1 LLNQLLRVDHALGRP
16 VSRFESLLI
25 KVFRT
30 PVASPSRLQQV
41 IFLASGKPLGYKL
54 LWHTQRASAEVT
66 QPSMNRTTP
75 TPTDVPA
82 APAWMSVAPVIF
94 VLLWSTGFIGSR
106 LTAPYAEPLS
116 FLAIRFAI
124 VAGILCVA
132 GFAMKASWPDRRMSV
147 HCMITGAL
155 MHGGYLG
162 FVFWSIWKGMP
173 AGVSALIVGLQPLV
187 TALLAGLF
195 LGERITPRHW
205 AGLFIGLVGIA
216 MVIWPKFTL
225 TDVGITPVTV
235 TANILAMLSI
245 TFGSLYQKRFM
256 ARVDLRTG
264 NAWQFVGA
272 TIVTGL
278 AALAIES
285 FDITWNGP
293 VIFGMTWLVLV
304 LSIGA
309 ISLLYLM
316 IRHGE
321 ISRVTT
327 LFYLVPGVTAL
338 IAWVMFGE
346 ALVPLQIAGMA
357 VCAGAVMLATR
368 RT

>member
-1 LLNQLLRVDHALGRP
+1 MK
-16 VSRFESLLI
+16 S
-25 KVFRT
+25 
-30 PVASPSRLQQV
+30 SP
-41 IFLASGKPLGYKL
+41 
-54 LWHTQRASAEVT
+54 
-66 QPSMNRTTP
+66 QPAP
-75 TPTDVPA
+75 
-82 APAWMSVAPVIF
+82 PAWLGLAPVIF
-94 VLLWSTGFIGSR
+94 VLLWSTGFIGAR
-106 LTAPYAEPLS
+106 LTGPYAEPLS
-116 FLAIRFAI
+116 FLTIRFAI
-124 VAGILCVA
+124 VAGLLAAA
-132 GFAMKASWPDRRMSV
+132 GLLMGARWPGRRLAL

-162 FVFWSIWKGMP
+162 FVFWSIWKGIP

-195 LGERITPRHW
+195 LGERISPRHW
-205 AGLFIGLVGIA
+205 LGLFIGLAGIA
-216 MVIWPKFTL
+216 MVVWPKFTW
-225 TDVGITPVTV
+225 TAAGITPITV
-235 TANILAMLSI
+235 GANILAMLSI
-245 TFGSLYQKRFM
+245 TIGSLYQKHFM
-256 ARVDLRTG
+256 SSVDLRTG
-264 NAWQFVGA
+264 NAWQFTGA

-278 AALAIES
+278 AALTTES

-293 VIFGMTWLVLV
+293 VIFGMTWLVFV

-327 LFYLVPGVTAL
+327 LFYLVPGVTAT
-338 IAWVMFGE
+338 IAWLMFGE

-368 RT
+368 RSR

>member
-1 LLNQLLRVDHALGRP
+1 M
-16 VSRFESLLI
+16 
-25 KVFRT
+25 T
-30 PVASPSRLQQV
+30 PPS
-41 IFLASGKPLGYKL
+41 
-54 LWHTQRASAEVT
+54 
-66 QPSMNRTTP
+66 QPATGHP
-75 TPTDVPA
+75 GP
-82 APAWMSVAPVIF
+82 PAWLGIAPVIF
-94 VLLWSTGFIGSR
+94 VLLWSTGFIGAR
-106 LTAPYAEPLS
+106 LTGPYAEPLS
-116 FLAIRFAI
+116 FLSIRFAI
-124 VAGILCVA
+124 VAALLAAA
-132 GFAMKASWPDRRMSV
+132 GLVMGARWPGRRLAL

-187 TALLAGLF
+187 TALLAGMF
-195 LGERITPRHW
+195 LGERISPRHW
-205 AGLFIGLVGIA
+205 LGLAIGVVGIA
-216 MVIWPKFTL
+216 MVVWPKFTL
-225 TDVGITPVTV
+225 TDAGITPVTV
-235 TANILAMLSI
+235 GANILAMLSI
-245 TFGSLYQKRFM
+245 TLGSLYQKSFM
-256 ARVDLRTG
+256 SSVDLRTG
-264 NAWQFVGA
+264 NAWQFAGA
-272 TIVTGL
+272 TLVTGL
-278 AALAIES
+278 AALAMES

-293 VIFGMTWLVLV
+293 VIFGMTWLVFV

-338 IAWVMFGE
+338 IAWAMFGE

-368 RT
+368 KS